1 MRILQKT
8 ISILLAVQL
17 LVSFGLCGGLCC
29 VKVAELSAP
38 QVVEQ
43 AAEPEENLPPCHRK
57 KAAEMAAAKQDHKT
71 HSAHN
76 TLSTHQ
82 THSAKQVQPA
92 HQKSDNRIAAS
103 FLHRNCCAMKRE
115 APDGEPLPSNVA
127 PQSAKLIAVIETSS
141 WLDGEI
147 VFGPPKIPVQISTTH
162 SPPHTG
168 FQLSLRI

>member
-1 MRILQKT
+1 MIKRT

-29 VKVAELSAP
+29 VKVSELSAP
-38 QVVEQ
+38 QVVQ
-43 AAEPEENLPPCHRK
+43 KNAEPEENLPPCHKK
-57 KAAEMAAAKQDHKT
+57 KAAEAAAAKQEHQA
-71 HSAHN
+71 HSIRQAH
-76 TLSTHQ
+76 SDRR
-82 THSAKQVQPA
+82 THSAKQAQS
-92 HQKSDNRIAAS
+92 KSSGRIAAS

-141 WLDGEI
+141 WLGGEI

>member
-1 MRILQKT
+1 MRTLRKT

-29 VKVAELSAP
+29 VKLPELSAP

-43 AAEPEENLPPCHRK
+43 AAEPEENLPPCHKK
-57 KAAEMAAAKQDHKT
+57 KAAEATAAKQEHQA
-71 HSAHN
+71 HSIR
-76 TLSTHQ
+76 Q
-82 THSAKQVQPA
+82 THSAQQAQPVT
-92 HQKSDNRIAAS
+92 QKSSNRITAS

-115 APDGEPLPSNVA
+115 ALDGESLPSTIA
-127 PQSAKLIAVIETSS
+127 PQSSKLVAVIQISS
-141 WLDGEI
+141 WLDSEI
-147 VFGPPKIPVQISTTH
+147 AFGPPKISSQISATH